1 MAPKS
6 KKHAGS
12 QVHDDGL
19 PDLNPDALLSLTQ
32 KIETNL
38 KKPDKGAVSKAA
50 PARPQANKL
59 RKEKANGEL
68 NRSSGPKAR
77 PKEQSN
83 GKSPSIGKQKP
94 APTPKSSQ
102 GKKRLRD
109 GQVKE
114 PGFVK
119 SGDYVNGIKL
129 GTGTQKP
136 AAENNAEIEEDIQ
149 ALGGTKDDLDLV
161 ADAPSDSEME
171 GEAAEV
177 GETSGRDLRKEL
189 QQLVRQLGVDKR
201 PQKDLSETTD
211 TEDEGEVQ
219 NPEPRNHTGGK
230 VAPPVVNGMK
240 PETKAA
246 KPSGKGQMSLAF
258 PPQSEWHTVSL
269 PTLPTPPQEITALPQ
284 DLSDRLYE
292 YARSLLENE
301 NKQYGA
307 HNMSASSAH
316 QFYSTIMSTGT
327 LSDKISALTLSVQES
342 PVHNMK
348 ALESLV
354 ALARKRSRGQAV
366 EVLGALKDLFGP
378 GNLLP
383 SHRKLRT
390 FASQPALSAAFDPT
404 HFQWTSRELLPKQLG
419 KSHLIAWA
427 YEDWLKNTFFGVL
440 KIIETWCNDEVVFA
454 RGKAV
459 DYVCQLLKEK
469 PEQEANLLR
478 LLVNKLGD
486 SDKKIASK
494 TSFNILQLETT
505 HPLMKP
511 TIISAIESDLLFR
524 PGQSLHAQY
533 YATIT
538 LNQTVLSGK
547 EEGVARKLLDIYFS
561 LFVKLLEK
569 PETKAKATATGVN
582 SITINKKGEV
592 QGGGG
597 PGGKKAQKKQAEKE
611 KATTVDEDLREKML
625 SAVLTG
631 VNRAIPFTSTND
643 ESFEKHLDTLFT
655 VTHSSNFNT
664 SIQALMLIQQL
675 NGSHQG
681 SVDRF
686 YRTLY
691 ESLLDPRLLTSS
703 KQALYLNLLFRALR
717 SDLNVKRVKAFAKR
731 LLQVVAMHQPSFTC
745 GTIYLLRELESVFAN
760 LSSFIDDP
768 EANDDDDEEET
779 FRDVEEALTNGAP
792 QNTTSTSPTKPYSK
806 PTYDGRK
813 RDPEYSNADKSS
825 LWELLPLTTHYHPS
839 VSLFATR
846 LLTHAPMPPKPDLS
860 LNTLIHFLDRFVY
873 RNPKSTSTSKTKGAS
888 IMQPLAGGDSSTL
901 LVSKYSEKERA
912 RQPVN
917 SEAFWRQGSEKVGA
931 DEVFFHKY
939 FATLGRGR
947 EKAKKKK
954 EARKGG
960 DEGSESE
967 GDEEEIWKALVE
979 SRPEV
984 EGGSDGGFSDEEV
997 GFGSE
1002 MEGLEDDDEEEGG
1015 LGLAEAEDRED
1026 EDDGSLDL
1034 GDEGDEALFDSE
1046 DEVPSDLEQAFEK
1059 EVQGGKRKGAAVP
1072 AAEEGEQRNKKRKGA
1087 AVPAAEEGEQRNKK
1101 RRRLKNLP
1109 TFASAED
1116 YAKMLDE
1123 DDDE

>member
-1 MAPKS
+1 MTPKS
-6 KKHAGS
+6 KKHARS
-12 QVHDDGL
+12 QTHDDGL

-38 KKPDKGAVSKAA
+38 KKPDEGVVFKAA

-59 RKEKANGEL
+59 RKEKADGKL
-68 NRSSGPKAR
+68 NKSSEPKAR

-94 APTPKSSQ
+94 ALAPKPSQ

-119 SGDYVNGIKL
+119 SEDNINGIKL
-129 GTGTQKP
+129 GTRTQKP
-136 AAENNAEIEEDIQ
+136 ATENNAEIEEDIQ

-177 GETSGRDLRKEL
+177 DETSGRDLRKVL
-189 QQLVRQLGVDKR
+189 QQFVRQLSVEKR

-211 TEDEGEVQ
+211 TEDERKLQ
-219 NPEPRNHTGGK
+219 NPEPRTQKGGN
-230 VAPPVVNGMK
+230 VAPPVVNGI
-240 PETKAA
+240 KAEKKA
-246 KPSGKGQMSLAF
+246 LKPSGRGQMSLTF

-269 PTLPTPPQEITALPQ
+269 PILPTAPQDITALPQ
-284 DLSDRLYE
+284 DLSERVHE
-292 YARSLLENE
+292 YARSLLEND
-301 NKQYGA
+301 NKQYA
-307 HNMSASSAH
+307 AKNTSTSSAH

-354 ALARKRSRGQAV
+354 GLARKRSRSQAV

-383 SHRKLRT
+383 SDRKLRT
-390 FASQPALSAAFDPT
+390 FASQPVLSAAFDPT
-404 HFQWTSRELLPKQLG
+404 DFQWTSREPLPKKLE
-419 KSHLIAWA
+419 KCHLIAWA
-427 YEDWLKNTFFGVL
+427 YEGWLKSTFFEVL

-459 DYVCQLLKEK
+459 DYVCQLLREK

-511 TIISAIESDLLFR
+511 TIIAAIESDLLFR

-561 LFVKLLEK
+561 LFIKLLQK
-569 PETKAKATATGVN
+569 PETKAKATATGIN

-592 QGGGG
+592 QGGGA

-631 VNRAIPFTSTND
+631 VNRAIPFTNTND
-643 ESFEKHLDTLFT
+643 ESFERHLDTLFT

-664 SIQALMLIQQL
+664 SIQALILIQQL
-675 NGSHQG
+675 HGSHQG
-681 SVDRF
+681 SADRF

-703 KQALYLNLLFRALR
+703 KQALYLNLLFRTLR

-745 GTIYLLRELESVFAN
+745 GTLYLLRELESVFAN

-768 EANDDDDEEET
+768 EANDEDEEET
-779 FRDVEEALTNGAP
+779 FRDIEDAITNGAP
-792 QNTTSTSPTKPYSK
+792 QNTTLTSPIKPYSK
-806 PTYDGRK
+806 PAYDGRK
-813 RDPEYSNADKSS
+813 RDPEYTNADKSS

-888 IMQPLAGGDSSTL
+888 IMQPLAGGDSSAL
-901 LVSKYSEKERA
+901 LVSNYSEKERA

-917 SEAFWRQGSEKVGA
+917 SEAFWRQRSEKVGA

-954 EARKGG
+954 EARKGA
-960 DEGSESE
+960 DKGSESE
-967 GDEEEIWKALVE
+967 GDEEEIWKALGE
-979 SRPEV
+979 SGPEV
-984 EGGSDGGFSDEEV
+984 EGGSEGGFSDEDV

-1002 MEGLEDDDEEEGG
+1002 MEGLEADDEEEGG
-1015 LGLAEAEDRED
+1015 AGLAEAEDRED

-1034 GDEGDEALFDSE
+1034 GDEDDEALFDSE

-1059 EVQGGKRKGAAVP
+1059 EVQDGKRKGAAVP
-1072 AAEEGEQRNKKRKGA
+1072 AAEEGEQRSR
-1087 AVPAAEEGEQRNKK
+1087 K
-1101 RRRLKNLP
+1101 RRRLKKLP

-1116 YAKMLDE
+1116 YAKMVDE